1 MRIENFLH
9 NCKQRT
15 NQHIS
20 NDTKSTGTNKES
32 SKPDVRSPDRREYR
46 YVQLELQVREVTKAP
61 KLSCVSPTR
70 NCLIHHATTFLCFPL
85 FFFSFICFFGKLQ
98 FGSFLVDMNTGTTLS
113 DGSTDLQSSAPIDPC
128 LSLIQSIYGVPLQ
141 RSGCKWD
148 MLSRSSSM
156 THRVAPVYTTH
167 WQWSKPLLASIAL
180 SLWWWEC
187 DRLGTTRDSVRSHS
201 KSAKNI
207 LCVR

>member
-128 LSLIQSIYGVPLQ
+128 LSLIQSIYGVPA
-141 RSGCKWD
+141 C
-148 MLSRSSSM
+148 RSSVP
-156 THRVAPVYTTH
+156 VANGTCCPDPPVWHTGWLQYIPPIGNDPNH
-167 WQWSKPLLASIAL
+167 YLL
-180 SLWWWEC
+180 
-187 DRLGTTRDSVRSHS
+187 V
-201 KSAKNI
+201 
-207 LCVR
+207 

>member
-85 FFFSFICFFGKLQ
+85 FFFSFICFLA
-98 FGSFLVDMNTGTTLS
+98 SCDS
-113 DGSTDLQSSAPIDPC
+113 DHSWWIWIPEQPWAMDQRTCNPLLQSIHACPWSNRFMEC
-128 LSLIQSIYGVPLQ
+128 
-141 RSGCKWD
+141 
-148 MLSRSSSM
+148 RSSVP
-156 THRVAPVYTTH
+156 VANGTCCPDPPVWHTGWLQYIPPIGNDPNH
-167 WQWSKPLLASIAL
+167 YLL
-180 SLWWWEC
+180 
-187 DRLGTTRDSVRSHS
+187 V
-201 KSAKNI
+201 
-207 LCVR
+207 